1 MDEVNTSTKRVR
13 INLSQTVKGLVQFDI
28 TAESES
34 VEESKKMLA
43 EAVDAARAVI
53 KEKGLTEVSA

>member
-13 INLSQTVKGLVQFDI
+13 INLSQTSKGLVQFDI

-34 VEESKKMLA
+34 VEESKKML
-43 EAVDAARAVI
+43 
-53 KEKGLTEVSA
+53 KEKGLKEVSA

>member
-13 INLSQTVKGLVQFDI
+13 INLSQTSKGLVQFDI

>member
-1 MDEVNTSTKRVR
+1 MNEVNTSTKRVR
-13 INLSQTVKGLVQFDI
+13 INLSQTAKGLVQFDI

-53 KEKGLTEVSA
+53 KEKGFTEVSA

>member
-43 EAVDAARAVI
+43 EAVDSARAVI